1 MRCSDSW
8 TPSRTVDTAGETA
21 HLNTARPVVA
31 LAVLAGLF
39 AVHSAGAQ
47 ESNRANE
54 APTLGIGSVDG
65 VERLI
70 APGLA
75 FSDRPIASLRT
86 VNFERRRS
94 LELSVAWSVT
104 SDLVRFGVD
113 RSLVLGVIQTAQ
125 GRWLR
130 PEVGLAVDATVNW
143 NDPSRPQWDLRLPV
157 SLAIFPFRNVA
168 LEGYVELAPGIG
180 LHPATSARFE
190 TRVGVRYWLPME
202 ERSR

>member
-1 MRCSDSW
+1 ME
-8 TPSRTVDTAGETA
+8 TAGETA
-21 HLNTARPVVA
+21 HLNIARSVVA
-31 LAVLAGLF
+31 LALLVGLV
-39 AVHSAGAQ
+39 AVHSAQAQ
-47 ESNRANE
+47 ESNRAND
-54 APTLGIGSVDG
+54 APTLGIGSVNG

-94 LELSVAWSVT
+94 FELSVAWSIN
-104 SDLVRFGVD
+104 SDVLRLGVD

-130 PEVGLAVDATVNW
+130 PEVGLAVDATFGW
-143 NDPSRPQWDLRLPV
+143 NDPSQPQWDVRVPV
-157 SLAIFPFRNVA
+157 SLAVFPFRNVT
-168 LEGYVELAPGIG
+168 LEGYAELAPGIG
-180 LHPATSARFE
+180 IYPATSARFE

-202 ERSR
+202 DRSR